1 MFVIVLTSLSDSYN
15 VLITLFG
22 VDCTVI
28 GVNKKKRNVSVMT
41 VLYDAVLCV
50 ACVIWANRVQC
61 KWCQDVMKL

>member
-41 VLYDAVLCV
+41 VLYDAAFCVLRVSYGQTGCS
-50 ACVIWANRVQC
+50 ANGVRT
-61 KWCQDVMKL
+61 L